1 MAKGTF
7 SHVKTKTS
15 HSTHLIFYKTPKEL
29 IDRKSNPDLP
39 LRNLAPSQR
48 SSLATTSQVIRI
60 TVYKFIWPY
69 IKNPNGF
76 QGLKRYFEIDVQSN
90 PTLICCTVPVTSFG
104 SISTCNEFTNFWES
118 VIHWFINCTSLSK
131 LVVFTSRN
139 DLEKIEKITDNQIM
153 FRKNTYWQ
161 ALSLKSQLRIKTE
174 QILLETLELVNDYIE
189 VSQLLNYFSNLS

>member
-1 MAKGTF
+1 M
-7 SHVKTKTS
+7 
-15 HSTHLIFYKTPKEL
+15 

-39 LRNLAPSQR
+39 LRNLAPSQW
-48 SSLATTSQVIRI
+48 SSFATTAQVINI
-60 TVYKFIWPY
+60 TVYKFIWSY

-76 QGLKRYFEIDVQSN
+76 QGLRRYFEIDLQSN

-118 VIHWFINCTSLSK
+118 VIHWCINCTSLSK

-139 DLEKIEKITDNQIM
+139 DLEKIKKITDNQIM
-153 FRKNTYWQ
+153 FSKNTYWP

-174 QILLETLELVNDYIE
+174 MRMTILKSLNCSITLAIYLSLGKQI
-189 VSQLLNYFSNLS
+189 NYFYFIYSFIFLFFWI

>member
-15 HSTHLIFYKTPKEL
+15 HSTHLSFYKTPKGL

-48 SSLATTSQVIRI
+48 SSLTTTSQVIRI

-90 PTLICCTVPVTSFG
+90 PTLICCTVSVTSFG
-104 SISTCNEFTNFWES
+104 SISTCNEVTNFWES

-161 ALSLKSQLRIKTE
+161 ALSLKSRLRIKTE